1 MRNLIEKLSSRLIL
15 VEERIL
21 ALSWFDQNDA
31 FQRKEK
37 KQMNEKRT
45 YLRCNG
51 HISRKTQTIK
61 MIHTVQLHS
70 SKY

>member
-37 KQMNEKRT
+37 KTNEGKENIPEMQWT
-45 YLRCNG
+45 
-51 HISRKTQTIK
+51 HF
-61 MIHTVQLHS
+61 
-70 SKY
+70 